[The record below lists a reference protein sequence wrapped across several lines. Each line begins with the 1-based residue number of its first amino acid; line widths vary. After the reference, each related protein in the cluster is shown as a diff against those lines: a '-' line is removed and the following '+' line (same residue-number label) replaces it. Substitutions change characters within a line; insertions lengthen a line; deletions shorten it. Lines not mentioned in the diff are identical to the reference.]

1 VNLHFHVTA
10 YGAGELVVL
19 HSPRSI
25 KFSGWEQ
32 IDESMVKE
40 IFAVCMGFTVT
51 KVQYTVSACQVALYE
66 LTGE

>member
-1 VNLHFHVTA
+1 VNVHFHVTA
-10 YGAGELVVL
+10 YGAGELVIL
-19 HSPRSI
+19 HSPASM

-51 KVQYTVSACQVALYE
+51 KVLYTVSAYQVA
-66 LTGE
+66 

>member
-1 VNLHFHVTA
+1 MNLHFYVTA

-19 HSPRSI
+19 HSPGSI

-51 KVQYTVSACQVALYE
+51 KVQYSVSTCQVALYE

>member
-19 HSPRSI
+19 HSPGSI

-51 KVQYTVSACQVALYE
+51 KV
-66 LTGE
+66 

>member
-1 VNLHFHVTA
+1 VNLHSYVTA

-19 HSPRSI
+19 HSPGSI

-40 IFAVCMGFTVT
+40 ILAACLGFTVT
-51 KVQYTVSACQVALYE
+51 KVQ
-66 LTGE
+66 